1 MGTGFQNLS
10 EHDMMNALIE
20 AVSRVNAMVTI
31 PQVQD
36 VLIEMTGY
44 DCGPN
49 TVRSKLQRMSTG
61 GSVDMKV
68 INTLK
73 RQPAY
78 FVAPAGKDY
87 DIPAGAHGLVIV
99 GPIRK
104 EEVMIARKNTNIGEI
119 FHLQKKELE
128 VDGSVEVKV
137 IKARVA
143 QRTPWLCVFDNG
155 VTVPWWQMALF
166 YRRISKN
173 RVINMN

>member
-20 AVSRVNAMVTI
+20 AASRAKAMVTI
-31 PQVQD
+31 RQVQD
-36 VLIEMTGY
+36 VLIEMTGVE
-44 DCGPN
+44 CESHA
-49 TVRSKLQRMSTG
+49 VRNKLQRMSASG
-61 GSVDMKV
+61 AVDMKV
-68 INTLK
+68 INRLK
-73 RQPAY
+73 RQPPY
-78 FVAPAGKDY
+78 FVAPAGWGY

-104 EEVMIARKNTNIGEI
+104 EEVMIARKNTNVGEV

-128 VDGSVEVKV
+128 VDGSMEVKV
-137 IKARVA
+137 IKVKVT